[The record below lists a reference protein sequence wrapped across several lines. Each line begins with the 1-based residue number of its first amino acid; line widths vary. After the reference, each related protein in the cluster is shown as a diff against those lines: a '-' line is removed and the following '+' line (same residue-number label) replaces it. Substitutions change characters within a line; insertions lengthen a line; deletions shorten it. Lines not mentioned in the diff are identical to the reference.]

1 MYKMKKIIVFSLILS
16 LFLVTGCMNKEIEDN
31 SVEKEDTNKSEI
43 VKETESDNK
52 NVEDDKIKEDKE
64 DYRKIKLD
72 EFKKA
77 LSSLKYKEL
86 PGDIGIIYEEVEKE
100 AYISATIGNT
110 DKGGFIRSK
119 VIGAYKLPD
128 TETEF
133 KEDDKII
140 KSIYNLFGTISKSS
154 IKSMSY
160 EYFLNTI
167 NDSIKNESLDEYD
180 LETNIFPAQNDN
192 QFNQHITIKDNIL
205 QFIIVE
211 DENRNLN
218 KYEYKAINESGLNE
232 EIKSWNDKLNLGLNE
247 VASKMNRN
255 LNVVNSDVY
264 YDDTD
269 FNMGD
274 DIHISNI
281 VESRKPVLL
290 ETNGT
295 RFGNSRLTIQS
306 EGSDYKEKLHYILD
320 SVIPVYNEIF
330 GLSINIDELKSYV
343 ECEEI
348 YRDFFDNGGYLL
360 QDIEY
365 FDIEPLLGEPW
376 IEKAIDNF
384 SKYSSDKMA
393 SPSITVDTGYNNKNW
408 IRVEI
413 EIPFLINEDKE
424 SE

>member
-31 SVEKEDTNKSEI
+31 SVEKEDTNKIEI

-160 EYFLNTI
+160 EYFLNAI

-180 LETNIFPAQNDN
+180 LGTNIFPAQNDN
-192 QFNQHITIKDNIL
+192 QFIQHITIKDNIL

-218 KYEYKAINESGLNE
+218 KYEYKVINESGLNE
-232 EIKSWNDKLNLGLNE
+232 EIKSWNDKLNLELNE

-255 LNVVNSDVY
+255 LNVENSEIY
-264 YDDTD
+264 YDSTD

-281 VESRKPVLL
+281 VENRKPVLF
-290 ETNGT
+290 ETNGIW
-295 RFGNSRLTIQS
+295 FGNSTLTIQS

-320 SVIPVYNEIF
+320 SVIPIYNEIF

-348 YRDFFDNGGYLL
+348 YRDFFDKGGYLL
-360 QDIEY
+360 EDIRY
-365 FDIEPLLGEPW
+365 FDIESLFGEPY

-384 SKYSSDKMA
+384 SKYSSDRMA
-393 SPSITVDTGYNNKNW
+393 SPSITVDTTYNDDNW
-408 IRVEI
+408 IRI
-413 EIPFLINEDKE
+413 EIDIPFMIN
-424 SE
+424 